1 MREYDVV
8 IVGAGPSGCATAIEL
23 ANRDQTLAPRVL
35 LLDKAVFPR
44 IKLCAG
50 GLTADADLIL
60 RELDVCIDL
69 PAVPVHL
76 TKFLLP
82 TGQLLFEQPDH
93 FRVIRRDQFDEL
105 LFRTASERG
114 VVTRDGE
121 EVDAI
126 IRIANEVIVKTSR
139 EEYRTQILV
148 GADGANS
155 TTRKAVGLQRSDR
168 LMVAMESIATLRKSD
183 LPRFT
188 DNMAIFDVSLT
199 SRGVPG
205 YCWIFPTAY
214 EKSRAASL
222 GIMAAPSRK
231 SEIVPVKAIFTKW
244 VEDHGINMQ
253 DFEPKA
259 HPILR
264 YEPRAPAST
273 NRVVL
278 TGDAA
283 GIDPLFG
290 EGIFSALALGR
301 ITAKSVADA
310 LESRNFSF
318 SDYEKRIRSSSIG
331 SVMRRRR
338 LLANR
343 LYASPRLSQQ
353 LLHYGPLLKWIAFL
367 RLQKGKMSWQPYKQ

>member
-1 MREYDVV
+1 MREYDVI

-50 GLTADADLIL
+50 GLTTDAELIL
-60 RELDVCIDL
+60 RELDVDLDL

-76 TKFLLP
+76 SHFLLP
-82 TGQLLFEQPDH
+82 SGRLLFEKPNH
-93 FRVIRRDQFDEL
+93 FRVIRRDQFDAL
-105 LFRTASERG
+105 LFQTARERG
-114 VVTRDGE
+114 VVTKDGE
-121 EVDAI
+121 EVDTI
-126 IRIANEVIVKTSR
+126 IRVASEVVVRTSK
-139 EEYRTQILV
+139 EEYTTKILV
-148 GADGANS
+148 GADGANG
-155 TTRKAVGLQRSDR
+155 TVRKTMGLLRSDR
-168 LMVAMESIATLRKSD
+168 LMVAMESIVSLCETD
-183 LPRFT
+183 LPEFT
-188 DNMAIFDVSLT
+188 DNMAIFDISLT
-199 SRGVPG
+199 RRGVPG
-205 YCWIFPTAY
+205 YCWIFPTGY
-214 EKSRAASL
+214 EESRAASL

-231 SEIVPVKAIFTKW
+231 TETVPVKAIFTQW
-244 VEDHGINMQ
+244 IEDQGINIRN
-253 DFEPKA
+253 FEPKA

-301 ITAKSVADA
+301 ITAKSIADA
-310 LESRNFSF
+310 LKRRDFSF

-343 LYASPRLSQQ
+343 LYASPS
-353 LLHYGPLLKWIAFL
+353 
-367 RLQKGKMSWQPYKQ
+367 